1 MLYSLC
7 LCIKLERVLMFA
19 LDAFLSPGA
28 STSDYYIKRI
38 MVEAFCVSSH
48 VLMLM
53 CESVK

>member
-53 CESVK
+53 CESAK